1 MFRVGVYWHVW
12 RPFCV
17 YAWIVWVFHYFIDKF
32 GYVHRKSDAL
42 DTFIE
47 FKVDQITYWVSILGT
62 LIGSKWCMSSKFDSF
77 HREYKIISQ
86 LCAPG
91 TTIQNGEVERRYQI
105 LIDIVRLVI
114 RFFFLLIPIFFWRI
128 LEIV

>member
-1 MFRVGVYWHVW
+1 MFRVGAYWHVW

-17 YAWIVWVFHYFIDKF
+17 YAWIVWVFHYFINKYFKF
-32 GYVHRKSDAL
+32 GYVHRKFDAL

-114 RFFFLLIPIFFWRI
+114 RFFIY
-128 LEIV
+128 